1 MAEQHDNQSDTEP
14 RWRWYI
20 ITAILL
26 PLLIPAVGLYLRK
39 HGWSSLKIQHIAA
52 AFMLYWLIALIVGG
66 LVIRRRFKIRIAQLG
81 SPLIELL
88 LTQEAQARLADFATK
103 QRQPLAVVAFDLLER
118 ELPRSARD
126 RESDDLE
133 RVRSEN
139 EKLSQLYESSSA
151 EGEKSSLAIAVTTGI
166 LRRLLIINGA
176 DEENRHLWRKF
187 ASDTASH
194 IVSHALEH
202 TDLSDFQTSAKL
214 QTN

>member
-1 MAEQHDNQSDTEP
+1 MAEHHDNQSDPEP

-26 PLLIPAVGLYLRK
+26 PLLIPAAGLYLRK

-66 LVIRRRFKIRIAQLG
+66 LVIRWRFKIRIARLG
-81 SPLIELL
+81 SPLIELP
-88 LTQEAQARLADFATK
+88 LTQEAQTRLADFATK
-103 QRQPLAVVAFDLLER
+103 LHQPLAVVAFDLLER

-139 EKLSQLYESSSA
+139 EKLSQLYESSSV
-151 EGEKSSLAIAVTTGI
+151 EGEKSGLAIAVTTGI
-166 LRRLLIINGA
+166 LRRLLVMNGA

-194 IVSHALEH
+194 IVSQALEH
-202 TDLSDFQTSAKL
+202 NDLSEFQTSAKL